1 MTMTTIWAIGL
12 LVTLVVFVPLAVYR
26 LHDLWRTARSIE
38 IYARE
43 SLNAAQ
49 GIASHTQHIQ
59 ALDATIAVATDVL
72 ASAGSIAARLD
83 TLATTLADRTRS

>member
-12 LVTLVVFVPLAVYR
+12 LVTLVVFVPLAVYL